1 VLNCNT
7 SHMNSGVH
15 IISVLDLGGIYHL
28 QKTLRHEVVS
38 DDLSSYS
45 RGEVPDDIF
54 ENLAK
59 TLSTHQLNQLFYIER
74 FFHTDIEWSF
84 ENRRFVINESS
95 NYKCWLPSLPD
106 AHSLMDE
113 TVIPLPIRRI
123 EYVQDLID
131 TGTYKKVNTIVD

>member
-1 VLNCNT
+1 
-7 SHMNSGVH
+7 M
-15 IISVLDLGGIYHL
+15 
-28 QKTLRHEVVS
+28 LR
-38 DDLSSYS
+38 LC
-45 RGEVPDDIF
+45 EVPEDIF

-113 TVIPLPIRRI
+113 TTVALPIRRI
-123 EYVQDLID
+123 EFVQDLID
-131 TGTYKKVNTIVD
+131 TGTYQKVNTID